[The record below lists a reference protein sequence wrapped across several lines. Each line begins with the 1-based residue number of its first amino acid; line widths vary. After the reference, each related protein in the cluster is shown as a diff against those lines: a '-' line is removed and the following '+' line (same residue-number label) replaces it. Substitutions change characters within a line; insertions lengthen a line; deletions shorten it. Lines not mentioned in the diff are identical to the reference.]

1 MPSAK
6 GLLGDPQAACIDA
19 RAVRDA
25 ARRGELA
32 RWAAGASEPERRE
45 LTGAVYE
52 IAWPLVFTGLTR
64 RLEMQRGH
72 SACVASFRHMTD
84 DCFDR
89 FQDDLEAVVV
99 DVLQR
104 ASVPVEN
111 LDAWIRSRLNAA
123 TVDAHRRR
131 RGERGALQRP
141 RLPGWL
147 RTALGND
154 RWLTVLATEMLVW
167 VGVPAS
173 AGTGLWPLDSW
184 AQRRAA
190 LTQDWRGSDA
200 LTVAREVEEVQR
212 AMRRRPDW
220 HESYVEGPLGRKNP
234 PLVPAPRADTDRTA
248 EPAPLSLVGRDEVDD
263 ARLRAL
269 AAIAVEAIEAG
280 IARGGTPATVVEDV
294 LTVTF
299 GADTGAHDLD
309 RVPSAAVTDDERAAA
324 LVRDPAVVDRVV
336 LAVLGIVG
344 TQDR

>member
-1 MPSAK
+1 LAPPAATNR
-6 GLLGDPQAACIDA
+6 LLIDP
-19 RAVRDA
+19 RAVREA

-32 RWAAGASEPERRE
+32 AWAAAATGPERRA
-45 LTGAVYE
+45 LTKAVYE

-64 RLEMQRGH
+64 RLEIQRGH
-72 SACVASFRHMTD
+72 SRCAASLRGLTD

-99 DVLQR
+99 DVMQR
-104 ASVPVEN
+104 ATVPVAC

-147 RTALGND
+147 RDALGND
-154 RWLTVLATEMLVW
+154 RWLTMLAVEMLVW

-184 AQRRAA
+184 AQRRAV
-190 LTQDWRGSDA
+190 LTRDWRGSDA
-200 LTVAREVEEVQR
+200 STVAREVEEVQR

-234 PLVPAPRADTDRTA
+234 PVIPAPRGDVDRVV
-248 EPAPLSLVGRDEVDD
+248 EPAPLPLVERHETDD
-263 ARLRAL
+263 ARLLAL
-269 AAIAVEAIEAG
+269 AALAVEAIEAG
-280 IARGGTPATVVEDV
+280 IARGEEPAAVVGTV
-294 LTVTF
+294 LKVTF
-299 GADTGAHDLD
+299 GADTGAQDLD
-309 RVPSAAVTDDERAAA
+309 RMPSASVADDERAAA
-324 LVRDPAVVDRVV
+324 LAGDPAVVGRVV
-336 LAVLGIVG
+336 STVLSIIGSD
-344 TQDR
+344 DR

>member
-1 MPSAK
+1 VK
-6 GLLGDPQAACIDA
+6 GLLIDPQ
-19 RAVRDA
+19 AVRDA

-32 RWAAGASEPERRE
+32 RWAAGASENERRK

-72 SACVASFRHMTD
+72 RRCAASLHGLTD
-84 DCFDR
+84 ECFDR

-104 ASVPVEN
+104 ATIPVDS

-147 RTALGND
+147 RTALGDD
-154 RWLTVLATEMLVW
+154 RWLTMLAVEMLVW

-184 AQRRAA
+184 AQRRAV

-200 LTVAREVEEVQR
+200 STVAREVEEVQR
-212 AMRRRPDW
+212 AMRRRPGW
-220 HESYVEGPLGRKNP
+220 YESYVEGPLGRKNP
-234 PLVPAPRADTDRTA
+234 PVVPAPRPDPDRTA
-248 EPAPLSLVGRDEVDD
+248 ELAPLPLVERHEVDD

-280 IARGGTPATVVEDV
+280 IAQGGAPTTVVEDV
-294 LTVTF
+294 LKVTF
-299 GADTGAHDLD
+299 GSDTGAQELDLM
-309 RVPSAAVTDDERAAA
+309 PSAPTTDDERAAA
-324 LVRDPAVVDRVV
+324 LVNDPVVVDRVV
-336 LAVLGIVG
+336 SAVLSIIGNYDG
-344 TQDR
+344 

>member
-1 MPSAK
+1 VISANR
-6 GLLGDPQAACIDA
+6 LLIDP
-19 RAVRDA
+19 RTVRDA

-32 RWAAGASEPERRE
+32 RWAADATESERRQ

-64 RLEMQRGH
+64 RLELQRGH
-72 SACVASFRHMTD
+72 AGCAASLRGLTD

-89 FQDDLEAVVV
+89 FQDDLEAVVI
-99 DVLQR
+99 DVLHR
-104 ASVPVEN
+104 ATMPVAN

-123 TVDAHRRR
+123 TIDAHRRR

-147 RTALGND
+147 RDALGND
-154 RWLTVLATEMLVW
+154 RWLTMLATEMLVW

-184 AQRRAA
+184 AHRRAV
-190 LTQDWRGSDA
+190 LTQDWRGSDTS
-200 LTVAREVEEVQR
+200 TVAREVEEVQR

-234 PLVPAPRADTDRTA
+234 PVVPAQRGDSDRTG
-248 EPAPLSLVGRDEVDD
+248 EPAPLPLVERHEADD

-269 AAIAVEAIEAG
+269 AALAVEAIEDG
-280 IARGGTPATVVEDV
+280 IARGGAPTAVVESV
-294 LTVTF
+294 LKVTF
-299 GADTGAHDLD
+299 GSDTGAHDID
-309 RVPSAAVTDDERAAA
+309 RPPSGAVADDEKAAA
-324 LVRDPAVVDRVV
+324 LVSDPVVVDRVV
-336 LAVLGIVG
+336 ATVLSIIG
-344 TQDR
+344 TEDR